1 MLRTRAL
8 NASSL
13 QTGGYLVILKKIE
26 INACSSL
33 VGVLAFVL
41 AIAMV
46 VMVVG
51 VVVVIACVYLYV
63 SSIVRRAALPCP
75 IQG

>member
-1 MLRTRAL
+1 MIAM
-8 NASSL
+8 
-13 QTGGYLVILKKIE
+13 
-26 INACSSL
+26 L